1 MPKDIFE
8 INGKWLMG
16 EGAEAGIV
24 ISSRIRLARNIA
36 GYLFPFLSSGSQSVE
51 ILDKVK
57 NIFQSQ
63 DEEEK
68 FLFLQVN
75 DLEPLDRHV
84 LVEKHL
90 ISPLLA
96 KESHNSAVMVQ
107 EEEGVSIMV
116 NEEDHLRMQCLV
128 PALQLDKAWETINR
142 YDDLLEKHID
152 YAFHE
157 ELGYLSSCPTNV
169 GTGLRAS
176 VMVHLPGLVLTNKIN
191 RILAAV
197 PQIGLVV
204 RGFYGE
210 GTEASGNLVQISNQV
225 TLGPSEAEIMQNLYQ
240 VTCQIVEQE
249 RKVRQKLLDENKDYL
264 ADLSGRALGLLTS
277 ATLMSSDEAMHL
289 LSNLR
294 LGVDL
299 QLIKDIPLRLLNE
312 LLIMTRPAN
321 LQKRAE
327 KEQFD
332 GTGEAMR
339 AKFLREQL
347 G

>member
-1 MPKDIFE
+1 MSKDIFE
-8 INGKWLMG
+8 ITGKWLTG
-16 EGAEAGIV
+16 EGPEASIV

-36 GYLFPFLSSGSQSVE
+36 GYLFPFLSSGSQSAE
-51 ILDKVK
+51 ILNKVK
-57 NIFQSQ
+57 DVFQSQ
-63 DEEEK
+63 DEGKK
-68 FLFLQVN
+68 FLFLRVN

-96 KESHNSAVMVQ
+96 KESHNSAVLVQ

-116 NEEDHLRMQCLV
+116 NEEDHLRMQCLM
-128 PALQLDKAWETINR
+128 PALQLDKAWETINK
-142 YDDLLEKHID
+142 YDDLLEKHVI

-169 GTGLRAS
+169 GTGVRVS
-176 VMVHLPGLVLTNKIN
+176 VMVHLPALVLTNQIN

-197 PQIGLVV
+197 PQVGLVV

-225 TLGPSEAEIMQNLYQ
+225 TLGPSEEEIIQNLYQ
-240 VTCQIVEQE
+240 VTCQIIEQE
-249 RKVRQKLLDENKDYL
+249 RKVRRKLLDENRDYL

-277 ATLMSSDEAMHL
+277 AVLMSSDEAMYL

-299 QLIKDIPLRLLNE
+299 QLVKDIPLQLLNE

-321 LQKRAE
+321 LQKMAE

-332 GTGEAMR
+332 GTGEVMR
-339 AKFLREQL
+339 AKLLREQL

>member
-1 MPKDIFE
+1 MSKDIFG
-8 INGKWLMG
+8 ISSNWLTG
-16 EGAEAGIV
+16 EGPEAGIV

-36 GYLFPFLSSGSQSVE
+36 GFLFPFLSSGNQSAD

-57 NIFQSQ
+57 DIFQPQ

-68 FLFLQVN
+68 FLFLRVN

-96 KESHNSAVMVQ
+96 KESHNSAVLVR

-128 PALQLDKAWETINR
+128 PALQLDKAWETINK

-176 VMVHLPGLVLTNKIN
+176 VMIHLPALVLTNKIN

-210 GTEASGNLVQISNQV
+210 GTEASGNLMQISNQV
-225 TLGPSEAEIMQNLYQ
+225 TLGPSEEEIMQNLYQ
-240 VTCQIVEQE
+240 VTCQIIEQE
-249 RKVRQKLLDENKDYL
+249 RKARQKLLDDNRDYL
-264 ADLSGRALGLLTS
+264 VDLSGRALGLLTS

-294 LGVDL
+294 LGIDL
-299 QLIKDIPLRLLNE
+299 KLVKDIPLRLLNE

-321 LQKRAE
+321 LQKLAE

-339 AKFLREQL
+339 AKLLREQL